1 VVFQAANSSI
11 KKKKKKKKRKDCMS
25 IFVYWEVPLVHHTPT
40 LDPMPSAFCLDENIK
55 PMAQKKKKTHD
66 NAKVK

>member
-1 VVFQAANSSI
+1 
-11 KKKKKKKKRKDCMS
+11 MS

-55 PMAQKKKKTHD
+55 PMAQKINQNKHMIMQSLNND
-66 NAKVK
+66 S